1 MMMAAM
7 RGRREMC
14 ALLVRRGADRTIK
27 DDMGRAA
34 ADMCED
40 AALAAQLRNPDA
52 EAAEEEGFCVVA

>member
-1 MMMAAM
+1 
-7 RGRREMC
+7 MC
-14 ALLVRRGADRTIK
+14 ALLAQRGADRTIK
-27 DDMGRAA
+27 DDMGRTA

>member
-14 ALLVRRGADRTIK
+14 ALLVQRGADRTIK
-27 DDMGRAA
+27 DDMGRTA

-52 EAAEEEGFCVVA
+52 AAAEEEGFCVVA